1 MNIARRIYRI
11 ISTVLVSLVVVL
23 AVLLV
28 GVRLVGLT
36 PYTVISGSM
45 EPTYPVGCLLYVQKV
60 DPTTLQEGDPVTY
73 HMSGGQVVTHRI
85 IEVVEDPS
93 VGVCYR
99 TKGDANNIEDNALLK
114 YTQVIGR
121 PLFHI
126 PKLGY
131 LSHFIQNPPGTYIAI
146 AVVLVL
152 LSLGSLIDVLFPEGE
167 KKEESS
173 EEELAPTAE
182 EGGE

>member
-1 MNIARRIYRI
+1 MNLARRIYRI
-11 ISTVLVSLVVVL
+11 ISSVLVGLIVVL

-45 EPTYPVGCLLYVQKV
+45 EPTYPVGSLLYVQKV

-73 HMSGGQVVTHRI
+73 YMSGGQVVTHRV
-85 IEVVEDPS
+85 IEVVENPS

-99 TKGDANNIEDNALLK
+99 TKGDANNIADSSLLK

-121 PLFHI
+121 PVMAI
-126 PKLGY
+126 PWLGY
-131 LSHFIQNPPGTYIAI
+131 VSWFIQHPPGTYVAI
-146 AVVLVL
+146 AAVMVL
-152 LSLGSLIDVLFPEGE
+152 LCLSTVLDLLFPKKSEPTDAP
-167 KKEESS
+167 KEET
-173 EEELAPTAE
+173 E
-182 EGGE
+182 

>member
-1 MNIARRIYRI
+1 MNLARRIYRI
-11 ISTVLVSLVVVL
+11 ISSVLVGLIVVL

-45 EPTYPVGCLLYVQKV
+45 EPAYPVGSLLYVQKV

-73 HMSGGQVVTHRI
+73 YMSGGQVVTHRV

-99 TKGDANNIEDNALLK
+99 TKGDANNIADSSLLK

-121 PLFHI
+121 PVMAI
-126 PKLGY
+126 PWLGY
-131 LSHFIQNPPGTYIAI
+131 VSWFIQHPPGTYVAI
-146 AVVLVL
+146 AAVMVL
-152 LSLGSLIDVLFPEGE
+152 LCLSTVLDLLFPKKSEPTDAP
-167 KKEESS
+167 KEET
-173 EEELAPTAE
+173 E
-182 EGGE
+182 